1 MRLESLWGDSQ
12 APSLLPH
19 RLCPPQVGHAPSGVL
34 SPPLPVAVAPG
45 AGTPGLGE
53 CHSFLRCTSRV
64 RKQLEDQSSAPPHTL
79 GSPEE
84 DGSHRRWGRPRGAI
98 PSPGHR
104 SREGR
109 SAGNEQPS
117 VGWGSP
123 ELPAPW
129 QPPEGLSRCPGN
141 TAGSGEVRAGE
152 GLSPRGFGSAWLE
165 AAVAPWKG
173 ARPARPGWVFP
184 PASPPPRSD
193 LEPRPPSLGL
203 GGFRPH
209 QGCEGLWLSSPPP
222 LSLSFGRQAP
232 GNLLPSHPL
241 PRRHVSLHR
250 PTRLTVGA
258 LHGEAPI
265 WPVGLGLAGLLSI
278 NPSLW
283 SDGSSRASQ

>member
-19 RLCPPQVGHAPSGVL
+19 RLCPPQVGHVPSGVP

-152 GLSPRGFGSAWLE
+152 GLSPRGFVCLARSRCG
-165 AAVAPWKG
+165 AVEG
-173 ARPARPGWVFP
+173 GPACPPGLGVSTGFTTSSLRPGA
-184 PASPPPRSD
+184 PAPVSGPWRLPA
-193 LEPRPPSLGL
+193 PSGL
-203 GGFRPH
+203 RGPLAVLTSSLVA
-209 QGCEGLWLSSPPP
+209 QLW
-222 LSLSFGRQAP
+222 AP
-232 GNLLPSHPL
+232 GP
-241 PRRHVSLHR
+241 
-250 PTRLTVGA
+250 G
-258 LHGEAPI
+258 
-265 WPVGLGLAGLLSI
+265 
-278 NPSLW
+278 
-283 SDGSSRASQ
+283 